1 MLQEITI
8 WHILIGIVIIVF
20 LFLIEFNF
28 PLRTRKYSF
37 TLRLI
42 TNGFLSLLVL
52 ITVYFLVQPVQQSTL
67 NFIEG
72 NNFGLLYLIDL
83 PPLAEG
89 IIGFLLMDLA
99 FYYWH
104 LLNHKIPFLWR
115 FHNVH
120 HLDPDMDMTTAFRF
134 HFGEIG
140 FSSIFRIVQISFI
153 GISPFVFIIYEF
165 FFTANTVFH
174 HSNIKLPIKFE
185 RILNR
190 IIVTPRMHG
199 IHHSQYKNE
208 TDSNYS
214 TVFSWW
220 DVVHR
225 TIRLNVPQNKI
236 VIGVPAYSNK
246 EDNKLLKLITHPFKK
261 QKDYWSKNNISFR
274 NRENEQPKNK
284 LHLIE

>member
-1 MLQEITI
+1 MIYEISI
-8 WHILIGIVIIVF
+8 WYILVGIVIVAI
-20 LFLIEFNF
+20 LFLIDFKL
-28 PLRTRKYSF
+28 PLRRRKYSF
-37 TLRLI
+37 FFRI
-42 TNGFLSLLVL
+42 VSNGFLSLLVF
-52 ITVYFLVQPVQQSTL
+52 ITVFFLVQPVQQETL
-67 NFIEG
+67 NLIE
-72 NNFGLLYLIDL
+72 NSKFGLLNLLSL
-83 PPLAEG
+83 PTLAKG

-115 FHNVH
+115 FHNIH
-120 HLDPDMDMTTAFRF
+120 HLDPDMDLTTAFRF

-140 FSSIFRIVQISFI
+140 FSSLFRVVQISLI
-153 GISPFVFIIYEF
+153 GISPLVFIIYEF
-165 FFTANTVFH
+165 FFTVNTIFQ

-199 IHHSQYKNE
+199 IHHSQFRNE

-220 DVVHR
+220 DVIHR

-246 EDNKLLKLITHPFKK
+246 EDNRFFNLLMLPFRK
-261 QKDYWSKNNISFR
+261 QKDYWILNNTTFEK
-274 NRENEQPKNK
+274 REESNFSER
-284 LHLIE
+284 LHLKE

>member
-8 WHILIGIVIIVF
+8 WHVLIGIITIAF
-20 LFLIEFNF
+20 LFLIEHKF
-28 PLRTRKYSF
+28 PLRVKEYSF
-37 TLRLI
+37 LFRI
-42 TNGFLSLLVL
+42 ISNGILSLFVFLTVFLL
-52 ITVYFLVQPVQQSTL
+52 IQPVQQVTL
-67 NFIEG
+67 KFTESSK
-72 NNFGLLYLIDL
+72 FGLLNLIDL
-83 PPLAEG
+83 PTLAEG
-89 IIGFLLMDLA
+89 VIGFLLMDLA

-134 HFGEIG
+134 HFGEIA
-140 FSSIFRIVQISFI
+140 FSSLFRIAQISLI
-153 GISPFVFIIYEF
+153 GISPLVFIIYEF
-165 FFTANTVFH
+165 FFTANTIFH

-190 IIVTPRMHG
+190 VIVTPRMHG
-199 IHHSQYKNE
+199 IHHSQFRNE

-220 DVVHR
+220 DVIHR

-246 EDNKLLKLITHPFKK
+246 EDNKLVNLILHPFKK
-261 QKDYWSKNNISFR
+261 QKEYWRIKDQVFVK
-274 NRENEQPKNK
+274 RENEQLKNK
-284 LHLIE
+284 LHLME